1 MFGDELKRLRKK
13 CGLNQY
19 ELGEAVDM
27 SQATIASWENGTR
40 KPDYNMIVR
49 LSEVLGVS
57 TDELLGLRSKAH
69 LSGVVRIPV
78 LGTIRAGVP
87 LDAIE
92 EILDYEE
99 IPADWT
105 RGDKEFF
112 ALRVTG
118 DSMSPVYLDGDTI
131 ILRKQDT
138 CDSGQD
144 CAVMVDD
151 EDATFKRVKW
161 SPRGVTLQALNPDYE
176 PLFFTSAEW
185 RNNGGRVLGVVVELR
200 RKIS

>member
-1 MFGDELKRLRKK
+1 MRLKELRKK
-13 CGLNQY
+13 AGYTQQTLANRLNVARSTVAMW
-19 ELGEAVDM
+19 ETGTDPGTDMVKRIARLLDVPVDFLLDA
-27 SQATIASWENGTR
+27 QGASPG
-40 KPDYNMIVR
+40 
-49 LSEVLGVS
+49 
-57 TDELLGLRSKAH
+57 A
-69 LSGVVRIPV
+69 VRIPV

-105 RGDKEFF
+105 RGDREFF

-118 DSMSPVYLDGDTI
+118 DSMSPVYLDGDII

-176 PLFFTSAEW
+176 PLFYSTAEW
-185 RNNGGRVLGVVVELR
+185 RENGGRVLGVVVELR
-200 RKIS
+200 RKIGWGGR

>member
-1 MFGDELKRLRKK
+1 MTLKELRKAAHYTQQK
-13 CGLNQY
+13 LADRLGVARSTVAMWETGEVDYGTDMARRIANLLGVPVGIL
-19 ELGEAVDM
+19 LGERPT
-27 SQATIASWENGTR
+27 STS
-40 KPDYNMIVR
+40 PD
-49 LSEVLGVS
+49 
-57 TDELLGLRSKAH
+57 A
-69 LSGVVRIPV
+69 VRIPV

-118 DSMSPVYLDGDTI
+118 DSMSPVYLDGDII
-131 ILRKQDT
+131 ILRKSET

-176 PLFFTSAEW
+176 SMFFSKAEW
-185 RNNGGRVLGVVVELR
+185 KENGGRILGVVVELR
-200 RKIS
+200 RKI

>member
-1 MFGDELKRLRKK
+1 MMRLKEAREKAGYSQKQVALTLGVAGPSVSNWERGKTSPTHENLVRLAALYHVSMDYIV
-13 CGLNQY
+13 GHDT
-19 ELGEAVDM
+19 EPEPS
-27 SQATIASWENGTR
+27 SQA
-40 KPDYNMIVR
+40 
-49 LSEVLGVS
+49 
-57 TDELLGLRSKAH
+57 
-69 LSGVVRIPV
+69 VRIPV

-118 DSMSPVYLDGDTI
+118 DSMSPVYLDGDII
-131 ILRKQDT
+131 ILRKSET

-176 PLFFTSAEW
+176 SMFFSKAEW
-185 RNNGGRVLGVVVELR
+185 KENGGRILGVVVELR
-200 RKIS
+200 RKI